1 MNDGLVTDHTARHYT
16 SLWPRALYR
25 AEDVRELDSIAIN
38 RFGIPGFT
46 LMSSAGLAAFQLL
59 QDRWPNAKSIE
70 VFCGIGNNG
79 GDGFIIASLAKRSG
93 LQVKVILVGDVAKL
107 KGDALLA
114 YQQSQSDQIEIM
126 PFDVNSMV
134 EADVVVDALLGTG
147 LSGAVRGDYLL
158 AISAI
163 NRAHLPV
170 LGIDIPSGLCA
181 DTGRVL
187 GTATRCAATITFIGM
202 KRGLLTHQGADCT
215 GDLLFAGLN
224 VPAAVYDQVE
234 AGCLQVQASDMQRN
248 VKPRPRNTH
257 KGNCGHVLI
266 VGGDYGMAGAAVMAA
281 EAAAR
286 SGAGFVSVVTR
297 EEYVLP
303 IISRR
308 PEVMVKGC
316 AEGDDISDL
325 LEKATVIV
333 AGPGL
338 GRGSW
343 GAFLLEQVL
352 ESDKAV
358 VLDADGLNYLSV
370 LAEQEPERVRRG
382 NWVLTPHPGEAARLL
397 GISSKDIQDER
408 FAHVVALQQRYAGA
422 VILKGN
428 GTLIAGG
435 GGPLHL
441 VTTGNPGMASGGMG
455 DVLSGVVGGL
465 LAQGLALETAAM
477 LGAWVH
483 GAAADKAVET
493 EGERGLLA
501 TDLLPFI
508 RRGINGV
515 LSCP

>member
-1 MNDGLVTDHTARHYT
+1 MNDGLVTDQTARHYT
-16 SLWPRALYR
+16 SLWPQALYR
-25 AEDVRELDSIAIN
+25 AEDVRELDRIAIN
-38 RFGIPGFT
+38 QFGMPGFA
-46 LMSSAGLAAFQLL
+46 LMSAAGLAAFQLL
-59 QDRWPNAKSIE
+59 QDRWPEARSIN
-70 VFCGIGNNG
+70 VFCGVGNNG

-93 LQVKVILVGDVAKL
+93 LPVKVILLGDAAKL

-114 YQQSQSDQIEIM
+114 YQQCQGDKVAIV
-126 PFDVNSMV
+126 PFEAESIV

-147 LSGAVRGDYLL
+147 LSGSVRADHKS
-158 AISAI
+158 AISTI
-163 NRAHLPV
+163 NRAHRPT

-181 DTGRVL
+181 NTGRVL
-187 GTATRCAATITFIGM
+187 GAATRCDATITFIGM
-202 KRGLLTHQGADCT
+202 KRGLLTHQGPDCT
-215 GDLLFAGLN
+215 GDLFFADLE
-224 VPAAVYDQVE
+224 VPSAVYDQVD
-234 AGCLQVQASDMQRN
+234 AGCLRVQVSDLRHN
-248 VKPRPRNTH
+248 IKPRLKNTH

-286 SGAGFVSVVTR
+286 SGAGFVSVATR
-297 EEYVLP
+297 EAHVMP

-308 PEVMVKGC
+308 PEVMVRGC

-370 LAEQEPERVRRG
+370 LAEQEPERVQRG

-397 GISSKDIQDER
+397 GLSSKEIQDDR
-408 FAHVVALQQRYAGA
+408 FAHVVALQQRYSGA

-435 GGPLHL
+435 GPLQM

-483 GAAADKAVET
+483 GAAADKAVEND
-493 EGERGLLA
+493 GERGLLA

-508 RRGINGV
+508 RQGVNGV
-515 LSCP
+515 LPCE